1 MVQRIDTIASS
12 IKEVLN
18 EFKGDNRRY
27 TDELDQEL
35 KEAKDKLKSLLRY
48 IRDIKINNTKEA
60 KKTKFGDLRD
70 YN

>member
-18 EFKGDNRRY
+18 EFKGHNRRY